1 MMGCVVRHLARE
13 SGRATRSIGSTPRP
27 RRRTRVV
34 GIFPNDAAALRLIT
48 PVCVEQHDEWI
59 AAERHYLSEQ
69 SMAQLTGTTT
79 EIVPEACPA
88 TLKAHRQCV
97 EDAAVCVTP
106 LIGT

>member
-1 MMGCVVRHLARE
+1 
-13 SGRATRSIGSTPRP
+13 
-27 RRRTRVV
+27 
-34 GIFPNDAAALRLIT
+34 
-48 PVCVEQHDEWI
+48 
-59 AAERHYLSEQ
+59 
-69 SMAQLTGTTT
+69 MAQLTGTTT